1 MPNQEIVP
9 GFVVSRFDDLLRN
22 AIQIGEVQPGEQQI
36 DHYQT
41 DELLGRRCRIKAG
54 SVGATLVHKFDHI
67 AICLV
72 GTVVLVDQNG
82 NRTTVSAPDVVITK
96 AGTQRAVLAITDV
109 DWITVH
115 HVENLDID
123 KVEETLGFQTMAEYV
138 KAIEHK
144 VN

>member
-1 MPNQEIVP
+1 MNHDVVP
-9 GFVVSRFDDLLRN
+9 GFVVDRFDRLLQN
-22 AIQIGEVQPGEQQI
+22 AIALGELDPGVQQI

-41 DELLGRRCRIKAG
+41 ADLLGRRCRIPKG
-54 SVGATLVHKFDHI
+54 SVGATLVHKSDHL

-82 NRTTVSAPDVVITK
+82 VRTTVSAPAVVITK
-96 AGTQRAVLAITDV
+96 AGTQRAVLAVTDV

-115 HVENLDID
+115 HVENLDLD
-123 KVEETLGFQTMAEYV
+123 KVEETLGFKTMDQYV

-144 VN
+144 VTQ